1 MTDTATRGETDRS
14 GDAVSPRGGDTLDNG
29 GSDAPPDPPSAPSA
43 PSFKPRGPRYGASSG
58 TIVKIVLLGLV
69 NAVVIAALPTAL
81 AKPDYPI
88 AIASIVAL
96 VVIDLVYLTR
106 ARWSIPL
113 KYLLPGTLFLLV
125 FALYPILYLVY
136 ISTTNFGTGNNL
148 TKDQVIERI
157 ESNSVTASDDAPRYD
172 LQILAENDPTGEIA
186 FLLTDA
192 DGNVFLGT
200 ADEFVSVGPDDLVE
214 QGTRLSVDG
223 YVALNLGQAN
233 DRSGDI
239 SAFSTEGP
247 AGTVRNDGFRT
258 AFAQQQTR
266 VFDPETDTITDTV
279 TGTVYSAEGGYFTN
293 DDGDRLLPGWRANV
307 GLDNYERLFTDEN
320 TRDSFVRVFV
330 WTVMFSLMSVLL
342 SFGLGLMLA
351 LAFND
356 VRMRGRRW
364 YRSLIIIPYAIP
376 SFMTALVWRGML
388 NQQFGVVNRWL
399 GTNLPWL
406 DGDWLPY
413 FSILLVNTWLGYPY
427 MFLVCSGALQS
438 IPEDLTEAASVDGA
452 GGIKRFR
459 LITLPLL
466 LVAVAPLLV
475 ASFAFNFNNF
485 NIIYLLTEGRPPIQ
499 GSTAGRTDILISYVY
514 KLAFAGG
521 RGVDYG
527 FAAALSVVIFIIVAA
542 ISAFSFRFTK
552 TFEDMR

>member
-1 MTDTATRGETDRS
+1 MTDTATRGETERS
-14 GDAVSPRGGDTLDNG
+14 GDDVSPRGGDT
-29 GSDAPPDPPSAPSA
+29 PPDPPTAPSA

-58 TIVKIVLLGLV
+58 MIVKIVLLGLV
-69 NAVVIAALPTAL
+69 NALGLFGFSVAL

-96 VVIDLVYLTR
+96 IVIDIVYLSR
-106 ARWSIPL
+106 RRWTIPA

-125 FALYPILYLVY
+125 FALYPVLYLVF
-136 ISTTNFGTGNNL
+136 ISTTNYGTGNNL
-148 TKDQVIERI
+148 TKDQVIQRI
-157 ESNSVTASDDAPRYD
+157 ESNSISASDDTPRYD
-172 LQILAENDPTGEIA
+172 LQILAENDPTGDLA
-186 FLLTDA
+186 FLLTGT
-192 DGNVFLGT
+192 DGVVFLGT
-200 ADEFVSVGPDDLVE
+200 DEGLAVVEPDQLIE
-214 QGTRLSVDG
+214 QGTRQTIDG
-223 YVALNLGQAN
+223 YVALNTGQAN
-233 DRSGDI
+233 DRAAEV
-239 SAFSTEGP
+239 SAFSVEGP
-247 AGTVRNDGFRT
+247 AGTIRNDGFGT

-266 VFDPETDTITDTV
+266 VFDPATDTITDTV
-279 TGTVYSAEGGYFTN
+279 TGTVYTAEGGYFTSE
-293 DDGDRLLPGWRANV
+293 DGEQLLPGWRANV
-307 GLDNYERLFTDEN
+307 GFDNYQRLITDEN

-330 WTVMFSLMSVLL
+330 WTIVFSLMSVLL

-351 LAFND
+351 LVFND
-356 VRMRGRRW
+356 SRMKGRRI

-452 GGIKRFR
+452 SGIKRFR

-485 NIIYLLTEGRPPIQ
+485 NLIYLLTEGRPPIQ

-527 FAAALSVVIFIIVAA
+527 FAAALSVVIFMIVAA

>member
-1 MTDTATRGETDRS
+1 
-14 GDAVSPRGGDTLDNG
+14 
-29 GSDAPPDPPSAPSA
+29 
-43 PSFKPRGPRYGASSG
+43 
-58 TIVKIVLLGLV
+58 VKIALLGLV
-69 NAVVIAALPTAL
+69 NAVVIAALPAAF

-88 AIASIVAL
+88 AIASIASL
-96 VVIDLVYLTR
+96 IVIDIVYLSR
-106 ARWSIPL
+106 RRWSIPL
-113 KYLLPGTLFLLV
+113 KYLVPGTLFLLV
-125 FALYPILYLVY
+125 FALYPIIYLIF
-136 ISTTNFGTGNNL
+136 ISTTNYGTGNNL

-157 ESNSVTASDDAPRYD
+157 ESNSISASDDAIRYD
-172 LQILAENDPTGEIA
+172 LQILARDDPNGELA
-186 FLLTDA
+186 FLLTDD

-200 ADEFVSVGPDDLVE
+200 TEDFVPVAPDDLVE
-214 QGTRLSVDG
+214 QGTRQSIDG

-233 DRSGDI
+233 DRSAEI
-239 SAFSTEGP
+239 TAFSTEGP
-247 AGTVRNDGFRT
+247 AGTVRNDGFGT

-266 VFDPETDTITDTV
+266 VYDPATDTITDTT
-279 TGTVYSAEGGYFTN
+279 TGVVYSDQGGYFTSE
-293 DDGDRLLPGWRANV
+293 DGDQLLPGWRASV
-307 GLDNYERLFTDEN
+307 GLDNYERLITDER
-320 TRDSFVRVFV
+320 TRNSFVRVFI
-330 WTVMFSLMSVLL
+330 WTIVFSLMSVLL

-351 LAFND
+351 LVFND
-356 VRMRGRRW
+356 PRMRGRRW

-388 NQQFGVVNRWL
+388 NQQFGVINRWL

-452 GGIKRFR
+452 SGIKRFR

-485 NIIYLLTEGRPPIQ
+485 NLIFLLTEGRPPIQ
-499 GSTAGRTDILISYVY
+499 GSVAGRTDILISYVY
-514 KLAFAGG
+514 KLAFQSGG
-521 RGVDYG
+521 ADYG
-527 FAAALSVVIFIIVAA
+527 FAAALSVVIFMIVAV
-542 ISAFSFRFTK
+542 ISAFSFRYTK
-552 TFEDMR
+552 SFEEMR